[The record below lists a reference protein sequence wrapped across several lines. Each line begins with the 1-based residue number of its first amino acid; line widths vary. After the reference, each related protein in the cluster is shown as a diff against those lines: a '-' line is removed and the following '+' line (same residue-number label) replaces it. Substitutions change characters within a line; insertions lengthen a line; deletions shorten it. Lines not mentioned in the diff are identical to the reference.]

1 MAPREVPGS
10 GILTTEGLPTLF
22 SCESNSYTRIHL
34 IRCSFEYVSPA
45 SEASPETGALHRV
58 QWMRGESDL
67 GLRSKSG

>member
-45 SEASPETGALHRV
+45 SEKRSFL
-58 QWMRGESDL
+58 
-67 GLRSKSG
+67 LRLELFVGYNG